1 MKAFI
6 RKMQVRQL
14 PAGFDVDT
22 HFKPRYNPWDQRLC
36 AVPDGDLF
44 KSIRSGKVSVVTDT
58 IETFTEKGVRLHS
71 GQELEADIIVTA
83 TGFTL
88 QMMGGAT
95 LVVDGK
101 EVRLSEKMT
110 YKGMMLSDV
119 PNSAFTIGYTNSS
132 WTLKATWW
140 PSTCA
145 ACSTSWSSLEVQA
158 LRGRRWC

>member
-1 MKAFI
+1 M
-6 RKMQVRQL
+6 
-14 PAGFDVDT
+14 
-22 HFKPRYNPWDQRLC
+22 
-36 AVPDGDLF
+36 PDGDLF
-44 KSIRSGKVSVVTDT
+44 KSSRSGKVSVVTDT

-132 WTLKATWW
+132 WTLKADLVAEYV
-140 PSTCA
+140 PHAQLHGREGLRRGRGAQHRPEREAEPA
-145 ACSTSWSSLEVQA
+145 ADFGAGYVQRSLEELPTQGLEVA
-158 LRGRRWC
+158 VKA